1 MERLLA
7 YQGPVVNADHSH
19 RVAAPTEGCDED
31 LRKVRNALD
40 RATKL
45 KDRATLFKDIRT
57 RKLNECL
64 KREHDDEEEKR
75 DLEEQ
80 MAAQGEEG
88 EEGEEGDIA
97 RGRTKR
103 VAGQKANEAN
113 LDPNFDKCLN
123 HL

>member
-1 MERLLA
+1 MGEGGGSWGKAML
-7 YQGPVVNADHSH
+7 QGGEDSDD
-19 RVAAPTEGCDED
+19 DED
-31 LRKVRNALD
+31 FVGKPPDASGEEGSGSGSGSGSD
-40 RATKL
+40 SGSGSE
-45 KDRATLFKDIRT
+45 D
-57 RKLNECL
+57 
-64 KREHDDEEEKR
+64 DDEEGEG
-75 DLEEQ
+75 EG
-80 MAAQGEEG
+80 GEEG